1 MAGLQNQYIIASETL
16 EGQTSDF
23 DDVGGALFRAHGFK
37 PVDSAAGRVL
47 DLAPTKIAHSSNGSW
62 RGIGGLTVSGPTS
75 SDEFYIHAAG
85 VDTGLYRQPDCR
97 FTSPVAWINLPP
109 TVRGGKSQV
118 ALIPDTLLSSIRGIS
133 LPDVP
138 AEFGEHVGKT
148 ALVHTFYAR
157 GTMMNGVRDEIL
169 VLASLQVGELKLG
182 NLDPRNMHEVE
193 LVGVGYGR
201 KL

>member
-1 MAGLQNQYIIASETL
+1 MVSSQNQYIIASETL

-37 PVDSAAGRVL
+37 PVDSAANRVL
-47 DLAPTKIAHSSNGSW
+47 DLAPTKIAHGSTGSW
-62 RGIGGLTVSGPTS
+62 RGIGGLTVNEPASWG
-75 SDEFYIHAAG
+75 EFYIHAAG
-85 VDTGLYRQPDCR
+85 VDTGAYRQPDCR

-109 TVRGGKSQV
+109 AVRGGKSQV
-118 ALIPDTLLSSIRGIS
+118 VLLPDTLLSRIKDMG

-138 AEFGEHVGKT
+138 AKLGEYVGKT
-148 ALVHTFYAR
+148 ALVHAFPAR
-157 GTMMNGVRDEIL
+157 GTMMTGVRDEML
-169 VLASLQVGELKLG
+169 VLASLQVGEIKLG
-182 NLDPRNMHEVE
+182 NLDPKNMREVE